1 MSRDWPARRPLFPV
15 ALAGLVGTVAGL
27 LTQPQPFLW
36 AGTALGTAGLAWW
49 GPRKFKTPALWL
61 FVLSVFVLYAGAR
74 AFAPARDSLRARAGE
89 AGGTAVLQGWI
100 AELPAERTWE
110 GGKKVLEVAMKVD
123 SILGEEG
130 WETCSGQVL
139 LRVVPAPGAGLPV
152 GERIEAAGSLT
163 LPALPKNPGEFNRRT
178 WLHARGMDYQ
188 FRVRPEEVKSLGP
201 QSGVWLERMAGKV
214 RAHMIRAVSA
224 GLEDDP
230 EAAGLIAAMLFGYRD
245 GVGEELKE
253 SFRKTGTLHLFAVS
267 GQNLAVVAGLLL
279 WILALTGA
287 VRWRWAW
294 LTLPAVFLFC
304 LATGMEASAQR
315 AFVMISV
322 LYLGWMMGRPMDPA
336 SWLGLALLALLLWS
350 PVQVLDPGFQLS
362 FLVVAG
368 LMIFSGRWQKKLVA
382 TGRPDPW
389 IPRRLVGPIRLVVF
403 RGWIA
408 VATVVAA
415 SAAAWVG
422 SLVPGTLLFHQVV
435 PVALVANM
443 AAAPVAAAVTVLAA
457 VSSLVAS
464 GSMTAATAINLVN
477 AKLVHLLA
485 AVLGWMATWTG
496 GQFAVADPKAWLEK
510 APWIKVVA
518 MEDAAPTLVAGR
530 EGKWLIDTGSKR
542 AWAFTMRPF
551 LSWHG
556 LNSLQGVVLTAGVSE
571 RLGAAGE
578 LARAIP
584 VGWWA
589 ETGTALRSPALKE
602 WRAELERRQEG
613 KQFWREGEGI
623 DLGKDWKVKVLWPPV
638 GGGRGRSEEDGM
650 VLMLESGAARLLWA
664 GSIPGEVER
673 ELVMAQGA
681 NLKAGVLVQGPAKR
695 GEANLTQEWLEA
707 VEPRTV
713 VRWSRILE
721 EDTALS
727 VDFADWA
734 MGEGIELWSL
744 EESGCL
750 TLRPMTENGRWEI
763 QEWKD

>member
-1 MSRDWPARRPLFPV
+1 MSSSWPARRPLVPV
-15 ALAGLVGTVAGL
+15 ALAGL
-27 LTQPQPFLW
+27 
-36 AGTALGTAGLAWW
+36 AGTLLGLFSTPVPAMWASLGLVFAAIGWW
-49 GPRKFKTPALWL
+49 GPKKIRTPALWL
-61 FVLSVFVLYAGAR
+61 WVAGVFALYAGAR
-74 AFAPARDSLRARAGE
+74 AFAPAADSLRGRAGE
-89 AGGTAVLQGWI
+89 EGGTAILQGWV
-100 AELPAERTWE
+100 AELPAERIWE
-110 GGKKVLEVAMKVD
+110 DGKAVLETEMVVD
-123 SILGEEG
+123 SIQGENG
-130 WETCSGQVL
+130 WQPCPGRVA
-139 LRVVPAPGAGLPV
+139 LRVDPLTESRPEV
-152 GERIEAAGSLT
+152 GDRIQAAGYLT
-163 LPALPKNPGEFNRRT
+163 LPEEPKNPGEFNRRT
-178 WLHARGMDYQ
+178 WLRSRGVDYL
-188 FRVRPEEVKSLGP
+188 FRVRAEEMQILGP
-201 QSGVWLERMAGKV
+201 QPGVWLARMAGGL
-214 RAHMIRAVSA
+214 RAHMIRATSA
-224 GLEDDP
+224 GLERDP

-245 GVGEELKE
+245 GVGEALRED
-253 SFRKTGTLHLFAVS
+253 FRKTGTLHLFAVS
-267 GQNLAVVAGLLL
+267 GQNLAVVAGVLL
-279 WILALTGA
+279 WVLALTGV

-294 LTLPAVFLFC
+294 VTLPAVFLFC